1 MQKQEQKLKEV
12 LSRIFNV
19 SLATITEDASP
30 DTIENWDSLRHMNL
44 VLALEE
50 EFDVEFTDDQVVEIL
65 SYKLIKIVL
74 QEHGIEL
81 IKGTSI

>member
-81 IKGTSI
+81 IK

>member
-1 MQKQEQKLKEV
+1 MQHQEHKLKEV

-19 SLATITEDASP
+19 DLNLITDDASP

-65 SYKLIKIVL
+65 SYKLIRIVL
-74 QEHGIEL
+74 KEHGIEL
-81 IKGTSI
+81 V

>member
-1 MQKQEQKLKEV
+1 MQKQEQRLKEV

-19 SLATITEDASP
+19 SLATITEEASP

-81 IKGTSI
+81 IK

>member
-1 MQKQEQKLKEV
+1 MQFQEQKLKDV
-12 LSRIFNV
+12 LATTFNV
-19 SLATITEDASP
+19 DVNSIAEDASP

-50 EFDVEFTDDQVVEIL
+50 EFDVELTDDQVVEIL

-74 QEHGIEL
+74 QEQGIEF
-81 IKGTSI
+81 T

>member
-1 MQKQEQKLKEV
+1 MQQQEQKLKEV

-19 SLATITEDASP
+19 SLDTITEDASP

-50 EFDVEFTDDQVVEIL
+50 EFGVEFTDDQVVEIL

-74 QEHGIEL
+74 KEHGIEL
-81 IKGTSI
+81 V

>member
-1 MQKQEQKLKEV
+1 MQQQEQKLKEV

-19 SLATITEDASP
+19 SLDAITEDASP

-50 EFDVEFTDDQVVEIL
+50 EFGVEFTDDQVVEIL

-74 QEHGIEL
+74 KEHGIEL
-81 IKGTSI
+81 V

>member
-1 MQKQEQKLKEV
+1 MQQQEQKLKQV

-19 SLATITEDASP
+19 SLDMITDNASP
-30 DTIENWDSLRHMNL
+30 DTIENWDSVRHMTL

-50 EFDVEFTDDQVVEIL
+50 EFDIEFTDDQVVEIL

-74 QEHGIEL
+74 KEHGIEFFQ
-81 IKGTSI
+81 

>member
-1 MQKQEQKLKEV
+1 MQFQEHKLKEV
-12 LSRIFNV
+12 LARIFNV
-19 SLATITEDASP
+19 SIDTITADASP

-50 EFDVEFTDDQVVEIL
+50 EFGVDLTDDQVVEII

-74 QEHGIEL
+74 QEHGIAF
-81 IKGTSI
+81 I